1 VAVTAPEFVPARVVV
16 VATVRCSLG
25 AVSRPDVAKLIESEP
40 VAPTADPVTEP
51 PVPVVIAGE
60 TILPFMAIVPLLVAV
75 LLIDATVHVPFGA
88 VCAMAD
94 DAEINADVISSAS
107 REVLFKVILR
117 SFVEIIT

>member
-1 VAVTAPEFVPARVVV
+1 
-16 VATVRCSLG
+16 
-25 AVSRPDVAKLIESEP
+25 
-40 VAPTADPVTEP
+40 
-51 PVPVVIAGE
+51 
-60 TILPFMAIVPLLVAV
+60 MAIVPLLVAV

-88 VCAMAD
+88 VCAMAV